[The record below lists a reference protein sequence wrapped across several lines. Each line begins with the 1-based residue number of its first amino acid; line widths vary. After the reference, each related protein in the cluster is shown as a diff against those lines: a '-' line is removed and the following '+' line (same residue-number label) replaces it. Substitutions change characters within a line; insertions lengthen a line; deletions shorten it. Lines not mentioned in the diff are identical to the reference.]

1 MRNDPERF
9 IESSTDHSW
18 LKYLACMSERCAWA
32 DAIVIQ
38 AVAAALNLTI
48 CIILSNPGLPSVTNI
63 SAVSSETDTSAITM
77 GLPNVRASKSCKSC
91 DSCELRCEPCESPF

>member
-9 IESSTDHSW
+9 IESSTDHLW

-77 GLPNVRASKSCKSC
+77 GLPNVRASESCKSC
-91 DSCELRCEPCESPF
+91 DSCEPRCEPCESPF